1 MHVGATYDL
10 SAEELTRD
18 QMAEAWSQVVG
29 HPVTAVRIP
38 PASITNPLR
47 SVHVLPRLLAALPSP
62 RDALGLARA
71 AAGARDVRGITSWS
85 REAVETY
92 TIMMSHYDRH
102 GLPAGDLSHLPT
114 LLGRAPTSYVD
125 FARREAARRGL

>member
-1 MHVGATYDL
+1 MPYPVDPRSVMGVVDVEDVAEAAVRVLSDPSVHVGATYDL

-47 SVHVLPRLLAALPSP
+47 S
-62 RDALGLARA
+62 
-71 AAGARDVRGITSWS
+71 
-85 REAVETY
+85 
-92 TIMMSHYDRH
+92 
-102 GLPAGDLSHLPT
+102 
-114 LLGRAPTSYVD
+114 
-125 FARREAARRGL
+125 